1 MPQHIDMPVHQWGQP
16 GDIFNPDFFSI
27 TAYPAQGFLHIKC
40 VPQYHCVSDQ
50 AQCPQLIFLT
60 FTIALSGEP
69 AEFGKNRTLRFSGHP

>member
-1 MPQHIDMPVHQWGQP
+1 MPVHQWGQP

-60 FTIALSGEP
+60 FTIALSDLTALP
-69 AEFGKNRTLRFSGHP
+69 VADRPRHSMAAFSPV